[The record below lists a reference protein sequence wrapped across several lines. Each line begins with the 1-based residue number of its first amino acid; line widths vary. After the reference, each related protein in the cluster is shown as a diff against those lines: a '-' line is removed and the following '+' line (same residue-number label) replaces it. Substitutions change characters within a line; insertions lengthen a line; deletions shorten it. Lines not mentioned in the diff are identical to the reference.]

1 MEQDLALASALLGS
15 SSSSE
20 ALAKS
25 MYTLFDMNGHAH
37 RLLQHFLFKE
47 LTDTD
52 SEGTL
57 YRYLVVVACALIIN
71 YYSILMIE
79 CCYLFIIMILCIFE
93 RAQKPN

>member
-57 YRYLVVVACALIIN
+57 YRYLAVVCVCVCVRLNII
-71 YYSILMIE
+71 
-79 CCYLFIIMILCIFE
+79 IIF
-93 RAQKPN
+93 